1 MSFYMHTCIW
11 IQIIY
16 FTVLYE
22 IKTKQQQHRTL
33 HSHIYH
39 SHLHP
44 IGMWAW
50 CWATC
55 SVPSLRSYEYIHE
68 HLLSPVLTINIPHR
82 WEIKGLQ
89 VVWGKKIKWPH
100 SYCHW
105 IFPNWLRTP
114 RQESS
119 RQLKLFSFRRVQNQ
133 DVPSLT
139 DLSSAEAMF
148 HIPSSFFSTFITDTL
163 PDKRRA
169 AKIHLDETCH

>member
-22 IKTKQQQHRTL
+22 IKTKQQHRTL

-89 VVWGKKIKWPH
+89 VVWGKKNKMTSFLLSLDLSKLIKNTQTGVKQTAKAFLFQESTESGRAIINRSLFCWGNVPH
-100 SYCHW
+100 SKQLLFYFYH
-105 IFPNWLRTP
+105 RYSP
-114 RQESS
+114 R
-119 RQLKLFSFRRVQNQ
+119 
-133 DVPSLT
+133 
-139 DLSSAEAMF
+139 
-148 HIPSSFFSTFITDTL
+148 
-163 PDKRRA
+163 
-169 AKIHLDETCH
+169 